1 MTKHQ
6 DKTHTYK
13 FYDQNPLLSTEDTI
27 ISIFIQVDDKLGKRI
42 KAPRCS
48 LHDSEIITIGILYVL
63 SGQKF
68 RAFHRKL
75 YRNYRHLF
83 PNLPTR
89 RVLHELLKD
98 RQNLCDDF
106 LADASLFSV
115 VDSYPIELIFPKR
128 QGRSKEQVG
137 KKGKDKGRWFVGIR
151 LAWIV
156 NDQGQVVSWAW
167 HTANKHDQNFHPL
180 IQDLKDASIVLGDLG
195 FRKAA
200 GIPDNL
206 KLCERGQWNSRMI
219 VETIF
224 SMITNT
230 CSAKKFS
237 ERSADAITTK
247 LAFLAAMFNVLL
259 DVHKQVYPDAPVELS
274 LAHFSF

>member
-6 DKTHTYK
+6 DKTHKYK
-13 FYDQNPLLSTEDTI
+13 FYDQNPLLSIEDTI
-27 ISIFIQVDDKLGKRI
+27 TAIFIQVDDKLGKRP
-42 KAPRCS
+42 KKPRCS
-48 LHDSEIITIGILYVL
+48 LHDSEIVTIGILYVL

-75 YRNYRHLF
+75 YRNYLHLF

-89 RVLHELLKD
+89 RVLHGLLED
-98 RQNLCDDF
+98 RQTLCDEF

-128 QGRSKEQVG
+128 QGRSSQQVG
-137 KKGKDKGRWFVGIR
+137 RKGKDKGRWFVGLR

-156 NDQGQVVSWAW
+156 NDQGHVVSWTW
-167 HTANKHDQNFHPL
+167 QTANKHDQNFHPL
-180 IQDLKDASIVLGDLG
+180 IQELEGESIVLGDLG

-206 KLCERGQWNSRMI
+206 KLCEKGQWNSRMI

-237 ERSADAITTK
+237 ERSHKAINTK

-259 DVHKQVYPDAPVELS
+259 DVHKLVYPHAPVDLS